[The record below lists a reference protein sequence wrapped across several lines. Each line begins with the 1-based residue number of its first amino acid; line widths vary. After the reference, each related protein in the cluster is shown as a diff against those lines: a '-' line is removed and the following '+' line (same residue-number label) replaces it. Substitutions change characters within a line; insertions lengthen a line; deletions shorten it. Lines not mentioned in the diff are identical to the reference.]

1 MPDYPLTFWLCAA
14 VGIVFIGIAKAGFG
28 GGIGIIA
35 TPLIAMT
42 VPVTDAVALLLPLL
56 IVCDIFAVKHYRT
69 HFDRRSVKLLL
80 PGSVLGIAVAYF
92 FFSHFINDQRT
103 LEMGIGILSLG
114 FVLFQLVRSLILGA
128 LVGRR
133 PRALEGMLMGAL
145 SGFGSTLVHAGAPPV
160 AIYLLPQQLSRDLFV
175 GTTVIFF
182 AALNLLK
189 IFPYYSLDLFTVKI
203 LTTTLILSPLSY
215 VGVKLGIYLNQRFTD
230 VWFNRVVYVLLSLMG
245 LQLIAGKNVLDLLT

>member
-1 MPDYPLTFWLCAA
+1 
-14 VGIVFIGIAKAGFG
+14 
-28 GGIGIIA
+28 
-35 TPLIAMT
+35 
-42 VPVTDAVALLLPLL
+42 
-56 IVCDIFAVKHYRT
+56 
-69 HFDRRSVKLLL
+69 
-80 PGSVLGIAVAYF
+80 
-92 FFSHFINDQRT
+92 
-103 LEMGIGILSLG
+103 MGIGVLSLG

-189 IFPYYSLDLFTVKI
+189 VFPYYSLDLFTVKI

-230 VWFNRVVYVLLSLMG
+230 VWFNRVVYALLSLMG
-245 LQLIAGKNVLDLLT
+245 LQLIAGKNVLELLT